1 MKSVVN
7 PLGSKVRRRNAM
19 MTMIG
24 NRKLNTKT
32 TTNFFEAGVFNGRIM
47 NAVHATTAA
56 SMMASSIHTAF
67 SRVYTLLQDWPIMLH
82 GCEGS
87 HCSAVAKTAPN
98 AHSAVAIMMP

>member
-1 MKSVVN
+1 MMMII
-7 PLGSKVRRRNAM
+7 GS
-19 MTMIG
+19 
-24 NRKLNTKT
+24 RKLNTKT

-56 SMMASSIHTAF
+56 SMMASSMHTAF
-67 SRVYTLLQDWPIMLH
+67 SRVYTFPQDWPISLH

-87 HCSAVAKTAPN
+87 HCSADEKTAPK